1 MCVQRNLW
9 REKTLGEMW
18 AAVIKDINNLL
29 RTAWLRTRVPNGDRA
44 GVSRCSEGNHAGHIR
59 EVPQEEY
66 SPSMYIVRSRANRKE
81 ESQFP
86 DHILQALLRK
96 LKVNEVAIF
105 TLLMYARIYF
115 QQQIS
120 SCLFPSLY
128 SVSCNNRCLFF
139 HRLKINHESHEFIL
153 EPGTVANSNM
163 FSSLQSKWS
172 SMAIIWTL
180 IERQY
185 VQRFLK
191 FHLFVQILCSTYS
204 AARY

>member
-1 MCVQRNLW
+1 M
-9 REKTLGEMW
+9 
-18 AAVIKDINNLL
+18 
-29 RTAWLRTRVPNGDRA
+29 AWFRTRAPNGDRA
-44 GVSRCSEGNHAGHIR
+44 GVSRCLEGDHAGHIR
-59 EVPQEEY
+59 EVPQEEN
-66 SPSMYIVRSRANRKE
+66 SLIMYIIGSRDNRKE
-81 ESQFP
+81 ESQFT

-96 LKVNEVAIF
+96 LTVQEVAIVQ
-105 TLLMYARIYF
+105 LPMYARTYL

-128 SVSCNNRCLFF
+128 SVSCNTRCLFF

-153 EPGTVANSNM
+153 EPGTVANSNT
-163 FSSLQSKWS
+163 FSSLHSEWS
-172 SMAIIWTL
+172 SMAIICTL

-185 VQRFLK
+185 VRRFLK